1 MLNERYLK
9 LDERVFWMAV
19 LFLSQRFLLKR
30 RGEEVDARDVSVG
43 KTSEYIT
50 NLGT

>member
-1 MLNERYLK
+1 
-9 LDERVFWMAV
+9 
-19 LFLSQRFLLKR
+19 LKR